1 MKKPRCPNAVCS
13 NSASVILHGHYK
25 TKSGK
30 RRRYRC
36 QGCGQT
42 FCSTKGTPYY
52 RLQHRRS
59 TFDEV
64 ATLSVEGVNKSAIAR
79 VKRLAWNTVDRWL
92 ERAAAWCRRF
102 NDPSISGLDVR
113 ELQADEI
120 RTISGGKEQPI
131 WIFATIDV
139 WSRLWPSTVIG
150 RRSYRNT
157 LALIRDTRSRMKLD
171 RNLLIVTDGFEFY
184 ENVIRRVFGPLCLYG
199 QVLKTRRN
207 HRVVRVERRRVIG
220 ATSKFEQAL
229 SDSEDSATLNT
240 SFVERLN
247 LTIRQ
252 GTAYLSRRT
261 LSHARSSDRLDDQLE
276 ILRCHYNF
284 MRPHRALKF
293 GTEMRTPATQ
303 AGLTRRRLSF
313 REVFT
318 SPLVS
323 VSSKWIVYLFGR
335 AGSYRARAA

>member
-1 MKKPRCPNAVCS
+1 MC
-13 NSASVILHGHYK
+13 
-25 TKSGK
+25 
-30 RRRYRC
+30 
-36 QGCGQT
+36 
-42 FCSTKGTPYY
+42 
-52 RLQHRRS
+52 
-59 TFDEV
+59 
-64 ATLSVEGVNKSAIAR
+64 
-79 VKRLAWNTVDRWL
+79 
-92 ERAAAWCRRF
+92 
-102 NDPSISGLDVR
+102 
-113 ELQADEI
+113 
-120 RTISGGKEQPI
+120 
-131 WIFATIDV
+131 
-139 WSRLWPSTVIG
+139 
-150 RRSYRNT
+150 
-157 LALIRDTRSRMKLD
+157 
-171 RNLLIVTDGFEFY
+171 LL
-184 ENVIRRVFGPLCLYG
+184 G

-207 HRVVRVERRRVIG
+207 DRVVKVERRQAVGIPW
-220 ATSKFEQAL
+220 KFDEAL
-229 SDSEDSATLNT
+229 ADSEDSVTLNT

-323 VSSKWIVYLFGR
+323 VSSKWIVYLIGR